1 MVGSGTGLYLE
12 KLLVFETY
20 DTAHMDPYELSGE
33 KLEEEIGRLL
43 DYRVDTAK
51 KTVDITERETGR
63 VIVGG
68 LSYKLEDNEDA
79 GFGGVSYGSHIR
91 YALGDQIYLYVGVG
105 IMNSVFPNRVIRER
119 MWHSGSFT
127 RTRKL
132 RGRTASGLQILQKAF
147 MV

>member
-1 MVGSGTGLYLE
+1 MTCLLY
-12 KLLVFETY
+12 TSY

-63 VIVGG
+63 VIFGG

-105 IMNSVFPNRVIRER
+105 IMNSVFPEPGYPGKDVAFRVDVYKRQ
-119 MWHSGSFT
+119 SQGSLYF
-127 RTRKL
+127 KEPYL
-132 RGRTASGLQILQKAF
+132 F
-147 MV
+147 N

>member
-1 MVGSGTGLYLE
+1 MLLVGEAEQGLYLE

-51 KTVDITERETGR
+51 DRGHYGARKPE
-63 VIVGG
+63 G
-68 LSYKLEDNEDA
+68 LSLADYHISWRDNEDA

-119 MWHSGSFT
+119 M
-127 RTRKL
+127 
-132 RGRTASGLQILQKAF
+132 
-147 MV
+147 